1 MYKIEKL
8 KSFLDCD
15 QCTKLLVNPVVMACG
30 KFICKIHLEKILSH
44 ESKEKNTF
52 ICKICQEEHVIPKNG
67 FVVNNRLQ
75 DLLDVE
81 LNKFEPSP
89 VFDECMKELE
99 EAKASVLKI
108 EQLET
113 NPESYIYDYFE
124 DIKNQVDLRREDLK
138 FKIDTYSDDI
148 IKYIETTQTNCMKM
162 SKEIE
167 KITHNIDKSKKE
179 LNELIMKFDTLK
191 FDDEKYKGIKTTVSI
206 LNQDFKK
213 VISDVQ
219 YSLLGNKEFAFQF
232 KELPIEDIF
241 GHFIEVKFLIR
252 SDFNT

>member
-1 MYKIEKL
+1 MYKVEKV

-30 KFICKIHLEKILSH
+30 KFICKIHLEKILTH

-148 IKYIETTQTNCMKM
+148 IKSIETTQTNCMKM

-179 LNELIMKFDTLK
+179 LNEMIMKFDTLK
-191 FDDEKYKGIKTTVSI
+191 FDDEKFKGIKTTVSV
-206 LNQDFKK
+206 LNHEFKK
-213 VISDVQ
+213 VITDVQ
-219 YSLLGNKEFAFQF
+219 YSLLGNNEFVFQF

-241 GHFIEVKFLIR
+241 GRFIEVKFLIR

>member
-1 MYKIEKL
+1 MYKVEKV
-8 KSFLDCD
+8 KSFLDCQ
-15 QCTKLLVNPVVMACG
+15 QCNKLLVDPVVTACG
-30 KFICKIHLEKILSH
+30 KLICKIHLEKLLTH

-52 ICKICQEEHVIPKNG
+52 VCEMCQEEHVIPKNG
-67 FVVNNRLQ
+67 FVVPDRLQ

-89 VFDECMKELE
+89 MFDECRKELE

-108 EQLET
+108 EQIET

-148 IKYIETTQTNCMKM
+148 IKSIETTQTNCMKM
-162 SKEIE
+162 SKE
-167 KITHNIDKSKKE
+167 
-179 LNELIMKFDTLK
+179 NEF
-191 FDDEKYKGIKTTVSI
+191 V
-206 LNQDFKK
+206 
-213 VISDVQ
+213 
-219 YSLLGNKEFAFQF
+219 FQF

-241 GHFIEVKFLIR
+241 GRFIEVNFKFSKSVFNKLISYYFINILEMGLIDSR
-252 SDFNT
+252 